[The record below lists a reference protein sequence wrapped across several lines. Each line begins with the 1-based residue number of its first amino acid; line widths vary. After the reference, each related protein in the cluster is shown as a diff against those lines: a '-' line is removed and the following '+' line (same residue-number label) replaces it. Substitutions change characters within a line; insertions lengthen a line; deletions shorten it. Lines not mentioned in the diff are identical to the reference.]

1 MPDARRTTLIVR
13 GTQAPSRAWDTS
25 NTAANRILFV
35 KALSMLSFALEHRSE
50 DVDRIIL
57 DGAATADEFLD
68 LLAGL
73 PKEFLGDVL
82 LIRRDNDSFIS
93 TPARAEG
100 SLLYTMTATD
110 LQFYLE
116 TLGLVATKAAI
127 AA

>member
-1 MPDARRTTLIVR
+1 MRDNRRTTLVVR
-13 GTQAPSRAWDTS
+13 GAQPSSRAWDAS
-25 NTAANRILFV
+25 DTATNRILFV
-35 KALSMLSFALEHRSE
+35 KAPSMLSFVLDHRSE

-68 LLAGL
+68 LLASL
-73 PKEFLGDVL
+73 PLEFLGDFV
-82 LIRRDNDSFIS
+82 LIRSDNNSFIS
-93 TPARAEG
+93 TAGRADG
-100 SLLYTMTATD
+100 RLLYAMTATD